1 MENVSRQ
8 VRRAR
13 ERQAAK
19 DEAAMQKAAK
29 RKLARRE
36 LLERQT
42 RREKAGL
49 YTGPS
54 VASCVSKSRSRVNS
68 RKVTKG
74 AFEGRIIRAVVSGK
88 RERKYH
94 ATKGWRDYALSK

>member
-8 VRRAR
+8 IRRAR

-19 DEAAMQKAAK
+19 NEVTALKQAK

-42 RREKAGL
+42 RREKEDQ
-49 YTGPS
+49 YSGPS
-54 VASCVSKSRSRVNS
+54 VASCVAKSRSRLNS
-68 RKVTKG
+68 RKVQKG
-74 AFEGRIIRAVVSGK
+74 ALEGRIILTVTGK